1 MCQLTSALLECPW
14 TSEQINPS
22 QFQCAELRLTPCSGV
37 PDGGNPYF
45 PAGINKV
52 SHYPDINCVTRSSSP
67 RGLCTLTGPA
77 KLCAGSY
84 SDIWAKVFPCV
95 YGSCVK
101 RKKMMFS
108 CLMNCKII
116 STLSA
121 NKNTRDAKSGR
132 RKCPSL
138 LDNNN
143 RYAVCMHVHAPAHTQ
158 SWAVT
163 AFYSCL
169 IRKTDGVSVSSPAP
183 KGCWWRLCMCAPI
196 WLQEKWWRSCCVSAA
211 REEETL
217 PTRMCVNTFTHEHT
231 HTHTAGGCQNVL
243 QKLSCVQFSLLHPL
257 CSFILSPPFIYLY
270 PFAHPLIAQQPCSS
284 SPLLLSSRWEWK
296 KILRLRTWLSTLHAQ
311 PEERKHKSTSIK
323 IIGGEHLLIQPA
335 AMRGCVCESLST
347 IGRAAGLHHTE
358 EGLNIKHPFFSL
370 KQWNVQE
377 RQHWLL
383 GSDL

>member
-1 MCQLTSALLECPW
+1 MVKELLCVCSVRGRNASHKNCAW
-14 TSEQINPS
+14 TH
-22 QFQCAELRLTPCSGV
+22 
-37 PDGGNPYF
+37 
-45 PAGINKV
+45 
-52 SHYPDINCVTRSSSP
+52 SHMS
-67 RGLCTLTGPA
+67 
-77 KLCAGSY
+77 
-84 SDIWAKVFPCV
+84 
-95 YGSCVK
+95 
-101 RKKMMFS
+101 
-108 CLMNCKII
+108 
-116 STLSA
+116 
-121 NKNTRDAKSGR
+121 
-132 RKCPSL
+132 
-138 LDNNN
+138 
-143 RYAVCMHVHAPAHTQ
+143 
-158 SWAVT
+158 
-163 AFYSCL
+163 
-169 IRKTDGVSVSSPAP
+169 
-183 KGCWWRLCMCAPI
+183 
-196 WLQEKWWRSCCVSAA
+196 
-211 REEETL
+211 
-217 PTRMCVNTFTHEHT
+217 T